1 MLNTQEIRHPLRGRW
16 QHRKAMSSETR
27 GWLVQGS
34 RATVNTTRIVIGEG
48 LGKRETE
55 QGG

>member
-1 MLNTQEIRHPLRGRW
+1 
-16 QHRKAMSSETR
+16 MSSETR